1 MKNWIENSFI
11 YNINMQFT
19 LWYLQLKNALRHA
32 LRYVLS
38 YATFSSEFSSDSS

>member
-11 YNINMQFT
+11 YNINMLFT
-19 LWYLQLKNALRHA
+19 LSYLQLKNALRHALRHA

-38 YATFSSEFSSDSS
+38 YATF